1 MKTIYIV
8 KAYEEELGAE
18 WFMITVPQGTPGI
31 KVYNNLAMAEK
42 YSTVSIYDDKEDG
55 YDEHF
60 EDMLEFRQDTNGTE
74 TFNYYLEEYCGYKV
88 EKITCDFEY
97 EW

>member
-1 MKTIYIV
+1 MKTVYII
-8 KAYEEELGAE
+8 KSYEEELGAE
-18 WFMITVPQGTPGI
+18 SFMVTVPEGTPESE
-31 KVYNNLAMAEK
+31 VYNNLVMAEK
-42 YSTVSIYDDKEDG
+42 YATVSIYDDKEDG

-60 EDMLEFRQDTNGTE
+60 EDMLEFRQDTNGIE

-88 EKITCDFEY
+88 ETFTYDFEY